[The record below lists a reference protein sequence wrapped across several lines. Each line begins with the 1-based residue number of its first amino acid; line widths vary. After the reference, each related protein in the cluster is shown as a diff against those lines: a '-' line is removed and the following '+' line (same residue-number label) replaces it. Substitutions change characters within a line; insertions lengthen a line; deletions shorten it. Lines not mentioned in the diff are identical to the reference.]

1 MTVLL
6 ANAPTRIAQGSS
18 RELFYVKAGSRWPFS
33 IEKATA
39 ETARYVP
46 FPFSL
51 AYLAALL
58 EKEKLPVEVLDAV
71 ALNLPHSEFVA
82 RCTKVRPSILVMEA
96 TTPTIEADLA
106 LARELKAATGAIIA
120 MTGAHTTVFPLETLR
135 AEESVDWVLKGEYE
149 LNALEAIR
157 IQMANGADREERLAQ
172 VRGLARATRD
182 ASGQRQVADVRPG
195 FPSTT
200 STRCPS
206 PRATCSRRARR
217 RRCGTTGTA
226 SASAGPRC
234 RCTAAAAAPTSAPS
248 ASGSP

>member
-1 MTVLL
+1 MEHQPVPGRHIRRVRPCHARAGPGAGIAARRRIGEGGREWSNRVMTVLL

-96 TTPTIEADLA
+96 TT
-106 LARELKAATGAIIA
+106 
-120 MTGAHTTVFPLETLR
+120 
-135 AEESVDWVLKGEYE
+135 
-149 LNALEAIR
+149 
-157 IQMANGADREERLAQ
+157 
-172 VRGLARATRD
+172 
-182 ASGQRQVADVRPG
+182 
-195 FPSTT
+195 
-200 STRCPS
+200 
-206 PRATCSRRARR
+206 
-217 RRCGTTGTA
+217 
-226 SASAGPRC
+226 
-234 RCTAAAAAPTSAPS
+234 
-248 ASGSP
+248 